1 MFLPSDCLPLCS
13 ATNEPFN
20 TTLITYCQMR
30 VSRGHKRQR
39 VCDKREL
46 RFPVWLNCLGHK
58 VLTSADVVSLGASLD
73 LPCSKSNVNVGETGI
88 PPNAIFRAPVRVRAI
103 RRCDQIFRSPQCV
116 DRGAKMELGNVRDC
130 LASLPVNE
138 SDTSS
143 GKHND
148 VAPANNSITTSRCE
162 LWAFYPRL
170 TTLAAAVWPASILG
184 PPNSRTSSIS
194 LAMIQVNPPS
204 QRLATR
210 EQVVSCPTLAK
221 LALALR
227 YKRS

>member
-1 MFLPSDCLPLCS
+1 MFSLSDCLPLCS

-20 TTLITYCQMR
+20 TTLITYCQMH

-39 VCDKREL
+39 VCVKREL
-46 RFPVWLNCLGHK
+46 RFPVWQNCLGHK
-58 VLTSADVVSLGASLD
+58 ILTSADVVSLGVSLD
-73 LPCSKSNVNVGETGI
+73 LPCTKSNVNVGETGI
-88 PPNAIFRAPVRVRAI
+88 PPNAIFRASVRVRAI

-130 LASLPVNE
+130 LASPPVNE

-162 LWAFYPRL
+162 LWAFYLRL
-170 TTLAAAVWPASILG
+170 TTSVPTVWPASILG
-184 PPNSRTSSIS
+184 PPNSRTRSIS
-194 LAMIQVNPPS
+194 LAMIRVNPPS

-221 LALALR
+221 PETSTRL
-227 YKRS
+227 YP